1 MTDNTIQFTG
11 KSLRSAEDLE
21 RLIKDAKW
29 QVDYY
34 TKDVQKAQD
43 NLYIRQLALDALI
56 NEQSAL
62 LESEHERI
70 NNLSFDEI
78 NSQL

>member
-11 KSLRSAEDLE
+11 KSLRSKEDLE
-21 RLIKDAKW
+21 RLIKDAQW

-43 NLYIRQLALDALI
+43 NLYIRQLALECLE
-56 NEQSAL
+56 NEL
-62 LESEHERI
+62 NI
-70 NNLSFDEI
+70 VNDV
-78 NSQL
+78 SQL

>member
-1 MTDNTIQFTG
+1 MALFFLFYHL
-11 KSLRSAEDLE
+11 K

-43 NLYIRQLALDALI
+43 NLYIRQLALECLE
-56 NEQSAL
+56 NEL
-62 LESEHERI
+62 NI
-70 NNLSFDEI
+70 VTNV
-78 NSQL
+78 SQL

>member
-43 NLYIRQLALDALI
+43 NLYIRQLALDALK
-56 NEQSAL
+56 
-62 LESEHERI
+62 
-70 NNLSFDEI
+70 
-78 NSQL
+78 

>member
-1 MTDNTIQFTG
+1 MNKIEFTG
-11 KSLRSAEDLE
+11 ESLRSAEDLE

-43 NLYIRQLALDALI
+43 NLYIRQLALD
-56 NEQSAL
+56 S
-62 LESEHERI
+62 LELEYEMLEVSI
-70 NNLSFDEI
+70 I
-78 NSQL
+78 KKI

>member
-1 MTDNTIQFTG
+1 MTEQNLKTMFTG
-11 KSLRSAEDLE
+11 KSYRSEDDLK

-43 NLYIRQLALDALI
+43 NLYIRQLALECLE
-56 NEQSAL
+56 NEL
-62 LESEHERI
+62 NI
-70 NNLSFDEI
+70 VTNV
-78 NSQL
+78 SQL

>member
-11 KSLRSAEDLE
+11 KSLRSKEDLE

-34 TKDVQKAQD
+34 SKDVQKAQD
-43 NLYIRQLALDALI
+43 NLYIRQLALECLE
-56 NEQSAL
+56 NEL
-62 LESEHERI
+62 NIVNDVSE
-70 NNLSFDEI
+70 L
-78 NSQL
+78 

>member
-11 KSLRSAEDLE
+11 KSLRSKEDLE

-34 TKDVQKAQD
+34 SKDVQKAQD
-43 NLYIRQLALDALI
+43 NLYIRQLALECLE
-56 NEQSAL
+56 NEL
-62 LESEHERI
+62 NI
-70 NNLSFDEI
+70 VNDV
-78 NSQL
+78 SQL

>member
-11 KSLRSAEDLE
+11 KSLRSKEDLE

-34 TKDVQKAQD
+34 
-43 NLYIRQLALDALI
+43 
-56 NEQSAL
+56 
-62 LESEHERI
+62 
-70 NNLSFDEI
+70 
-78 NSQL
+78 

>member
-11 KSLRSAEDLE
+11 KSLRSKEDLE

-34 TKDVQKAQD
+34 SKDVQKAQD
-43 NLYIRQLALDALI
+43 NLYIRQLALECLE
-56 NEQSAL
+56 NEL
-62 LESEHERI
+62 NI
-70 NNLSFDEI
+70 VKDV
-78 NSQL
+78 SQL